1 MTTSSG
7 MDHLQA
13 QFSFKGVKVPVK
25 YRHPEDPEKT
35 WTGRG
40 VMPAWLQA
48 LINAG
53 RDRSEF
59 EV

>member
-1 MTTSSG
+1 VIKK
-7 MDHLQA
+7 QR
-13 QFSFKGVKVPVK
+13 VKALKWLFK

-40 VMPAWLQA
+40 VMPIWLQA

-53 RDRSEF
+53 HNRSEF